1 MNTKLYIIR
10 LLIKE
15 LITIQFCM
23 HNTLVTDIQL
33 NNSIFIGDI

>member
-15 LITIQFCM
+15 LITIQFRT
-23 HNTLVTDIQL
+23 HNTLVADIQL
-33 NNSIFIGDI
+33 YNSIFIGDI